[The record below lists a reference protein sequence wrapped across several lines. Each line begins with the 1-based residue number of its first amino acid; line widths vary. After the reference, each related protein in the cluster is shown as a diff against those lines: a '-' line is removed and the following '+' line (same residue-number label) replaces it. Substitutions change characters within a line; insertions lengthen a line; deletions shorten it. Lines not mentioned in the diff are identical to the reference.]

1 MKNLISKLP
10 IHGSEGTLTLIV
22 CVGFLI
28 LGISSGGSLFSQQ
41 GLLSFLAY
49 LSVPILIGL
58 SQMTV
63 LAVGQLNLAIG
74 AMGGA
79 VCGLMAVLMADGAVP
94 VWAALLIGLATATI
108 IGAINGLLV
117 IITGLHGFIVTLG
130 TMTILLGVQFS
141 LVRSFTID
149 AYSDSLKSFG
159 RENIAGIPWLFLATI
174 AVSILVYFFF
184 SRSVAGRNLLAT
196 GGSEVAARLSGIS
209 NARSMILAYT
219 VSGFLTGLAAL
230 ATMASLTGIN
240 RSIGVDWLLPSF
252 AAPIIAGVL
261 LTGGS
266 VAIYGT
272 IIAACLLRIVDVA
285 RAQFLLDPSWTS
297 FVIGAVVLST
307 VAISEYRKRRAAS
320 VMQKREGLA
329 A

>member
-1 MKNLISKLP
+1 MKNLIAKLP
-10 IHGSEGTLTLIV
+10 IQGSDGTLTMIV
-22 CVGFLI
+22 CVGFI
-28 LGISSGGSLFSQQ
+28 VLGIASGGSLFSQQ

-79 VCGLMAVLMADGAVP
+79 LCGLMAVMMANGAVP
-94 VWAALLIGLATATI
+94 VWIALLIGLVAATV

-117 IITGLHGFIVTLG
+117 VITGLHGFIVTLG

-149 AYSDSLKSFG
+149 AYSDALKSFG
-159 RENIAGIPWLFLATI
+159 RENVAGIPWLFVATMC
-174 AVSILVYFFF
+174 VSILVFVFF
-184 SRSVAGRNLLAT
+184 SRSVPGRRLLAT

-252 AAPIIAGVL
+252 AAPIIGGVL

-266 VAIYGT
+266 VAVYGT
-272 IIAACLLRIVDVA
+272 IIAACLLRIVDVG